1 MAMSILSEKP
11 IRAGKEMNSFYSK
24 EEILEMQF
32 RKCGEDVSISRK
44 AVFYS
49 PENIEIGSHVR
60 IDDFCFISGGKGTR
74 IGDYVH
80 IASYSALYGKFGIEI
95 GDYVNISSRVNI
107 YSTSDDYSG
116 EYLAG
121 PLVKEEY
128 IHDIGMKIVIED
140 LVIIG
145 AGSVI
150 LPGGILRE
158 GAAVG
163 AMSLIKSEVPSY
175 HIYAGAPAKF
185 LRERSRSM
193 LKYLEDGK
201 EGSEHD

>member
-1 MAMSILSEKP
+1 MD
-11 IRAGKEMNSFYSK
+11 SFYSK
-24 EEILEMQF
+24 EELLGMHF
-32 RKCGEDVSISRK
+32 RKCGEQVSISRK

-49 PENIEIGSHVR
+49 PENIELGNHVR
-60 IDDFCFISGGKGTR
+60 IDDFCFISGGKGIW

-80 IASYSALYGKFGIEI
+80 IAAYSALYGKFGIEI
-95 GDYVNISSRVNI
+95 GDYVNISGRVNI

-116 EYLAG
+116 ECLTG
-121 PLVKEEY
+121 PMVKEAY
-128 IHDIGMKIVIED
+128 IHDIGTKIVLED

-163 AMSLIKSEVPSY
+163 AMSLIKSEIPSY
-175 HIYAGAPAKF
+175 QIYAGVPAKF
-185 LRERSRSM
+185 VRDRSKNM
-193 LKYLEDGK
+193 LKYLEVCKGDN
-201 EGSEHD
+201 EYD